1 MEDNPNLET
10 GEIPLTPPIPI
21 PTEWNP
27 LIVGLSAEAEMA
39 GRAAW
44 SLAISKCY
52 SDIGSVKKD
61 GENKYHH
68 YKYATAEAIFSA
80 AKAALAKNGISIFP
94 IMGDIHE
101 SDIKTQDNKDQTYTR
116 MSFRFV
122 IIEATTGYTVVVPWV
137 ADSIDNLDK
146 GINKCL
152 TVALKSFIR
161 ILFAVS
167 EGGDDSDGEE
177 TAPIAEGHRPRQE
190 TRGRGRQ
197 EPQPEP
203 EPTKPKERT
212 PEQVHADKLLKEAL
226 PGLTS
231 EDDREKSEAKFVAD
245 NLKAAAE
252 SFGMKVSD
260 AILLIAGGKEK
271 ITRADVQEGTISI
284 EKATA
289 LEEELR
295 DAKDRKGIQKQV
307 LYYSALEGY
316 TTADS
321 FLSEFEPAYAERLAT
336 ETKAYSSTEL
346 HEAAKEILLDQRLA
360 Q

>member
-1 MEDNPNLET
+1 MEENPNLDT
-10 GEIPLTPPIPI
+10 GEIPLNPPIPI

-27 LIVGLSAEAEMA
+27 LLIGLSTETELA

-52 SDIGSVKKD
+52 ADIGSVKKD
-61 GENKYHH
+61 GENKFHH

-94 IMGDIHE
+94 LMGEIHE
-101 SDIKTQDNKDQTYTR
+101 SDIKTQDNKAQTYTR

-177 TAPIAEGHRPRQE
+177 TAPIESGHRPRQE
-190 TRGRGRQ
+190 PRGRSRQ
-197 EPQPEP
+197 TPSQPQPEP
-203 EPTKPKERT
+203 EPQKAKERT
-212 PEQVHADKLLKEAL
+212 PEQLQADKLLKEAL
-226 PGLTS
+226 PGLVS
-231 EDDREKSEAKFVAD
+231 EDEREKSEAKFIAD
-245 NLKAAAE
+245 NLKAASE
-252 SFGMKVSD
+252 TFGIKPSD
-260 AILLIAGGKEK
+260 AILMIAGGKEK
-271 ITRADVQEGTISI
+271 LSRADIQEGTISI
-284 EKATA
+284 EKAAA
-289 LEEELR
+289 LEDELR
-295 DAKDRKGIQKQV
+295 TTKSRNGIQKQV

-321 FLSEFEPAYAERLAT
+321 FLSEFEPAYTERLS
-336 ETKAYSSTEL
+336 KDSL
-346 HEAAKEILLDQRLA
+346 HEAAKEILQGA
-360 Q
+360 SE